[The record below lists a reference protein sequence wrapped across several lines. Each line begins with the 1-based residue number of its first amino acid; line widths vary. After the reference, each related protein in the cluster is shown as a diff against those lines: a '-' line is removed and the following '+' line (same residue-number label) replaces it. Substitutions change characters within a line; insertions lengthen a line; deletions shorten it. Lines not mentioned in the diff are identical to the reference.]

1 MADIGE
7 GGSLQLA
14 IVYVVG
20 ALLAVYLLYGLYRRL
35 TGKKTGSCSCC
46 CDGGKGCC
54 DAARKGKKNDRK
66 LERRVS

>member
-14 IVYVVG
+14 IVDVVG
-20 ALLAVYLLYGLYRRL
+20 ALYRRL

-66 LERRVS
+66 QERRVS